1 VSHVVTLS
9 IPTVLGWEFKYGEF
23 ATPEI
28 AARMG
33 EVLTKRALELMSDTE
48 YRATREVLDAV
59 QFKGRDN
66 QFHPARELLIGHET
80 ELPRDDRRDDERF
93 RAEFAP
99 NERVLSEEYGG
110 FGIEFFDV
118 CRDSLEA
125 PARVMAEWVIQASE
139 FLKQQAA
146 LKYLARGQLSDA
158 LLHELRRRGFDG
170 TWLEDLA
177 NSAAFKAL
185 DESSRNRLLD
195 LLPLDARPRIDWE
208 SFLGETPPQHSIDP
222 EMVLTGLYD
231 WWAENRD
238 KPQKQFNGRTYLEEY
253 THRTYPSGTQAF
265 LTAESYSTDEQRRTE
280 WTTLFLLALMHT
292 IGRARPSQHREF
304 IAKCEDEG
312 WLELFASSETDSERW
327 MSFVADYLERQIEEA
342 EYFHWMRQFV
352 GIFQMSR
359 YLDDYIEL
367 FLAIDRINRPFKL
380 VEVLHARS
388 SSLFQGGGVS
398 VPPLSRVL
406 GLGACFVVRELVRL
420 SVLNSEHA
428 IEHCF
433 VPVKRV
439 RDIFQ
444 RLGCEGLD
452 LQVQR
457 WEMSSYLYRFVA
469 DYLGTERAK
478 FMNDFDIPFQFVA
491 EDHDLFHRFFHLSTL
506 DDGSEDEL
514 SDDDLVF

>member
-1 VSHVVTLS
+1 
-9 IPTVLGWEFKYGEF
+9 
-23 ATPEI
+23 
-28 AARMG
+28 
-33 EVLTKRALELMSDTE
+33 
-48 YRATREVLDAV
+48 
-59 QFKGRDN
+59 
-66 QFHPARELLIGHET
+66 
-80 ELPRDDRRDDERF
+80 
-93 RAEFAP
+93 
-99 NERVLSEEYGG
+99 
-110 FGIEFFDV
+110 
-118 CRDSLEA
+118 
-125 PARVMAEWVIQASE
+125 
-139 FLKQQAA
+139 
-146 LKYLARGQLSDA
+146 
-158 LLHELRRRGFDG
+158 
-170 TWLEDLA
+170 
-177 NSAAFKAL
+177 
-185 DESSRNRLLD
+185 
-195 LLPLDARPRIDWE
+195 
-208 SFLGETPPQHSIDP
+208 
-222 EMVLTGLYD
+222 MVLTGLYD

-433 VPVKRV
+433 VPLKRV

-444 RLGCEGLD
+444 RLGCDVLD